1 MSLSRLVAI
10 IGGEMSFDDVPMEFD
25 VEDVDLIV
33 SLRIRGTN
41 GSELNVNFE
50 HRDAESIDSVYD
62 SFRGAMNTL
71 VGFVDSR
78 S

>member
-1 MSLSRLVAI
+1 
-10 IGGEMSFDDVPMEFD
+10 MSFDDVPMEFD
-25 VEDVDLIV
+25 VKDVDLII

-41 GSELNVNFE
+41 GSELSVNFE

-62 SFRGAMNTL
+62 SFEGAMNTL